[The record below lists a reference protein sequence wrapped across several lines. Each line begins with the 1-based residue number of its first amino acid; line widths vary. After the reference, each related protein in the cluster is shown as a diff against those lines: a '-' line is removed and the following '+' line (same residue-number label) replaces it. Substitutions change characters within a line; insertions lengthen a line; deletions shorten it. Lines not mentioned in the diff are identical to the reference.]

1 MRHKR
6 EQADSD
12 SATSTA
18 LAEIRQ
24 LEARVDALI
33 DAVEVLARGLEGG
46 PMATPEDR
54 KPEEAARRARELLLL
69 AKQGDQR
76 L

>member
-1 MRHKR
+1 MR

-12 SATSTA
+12 PATSTA
-18 LAEIRQ
+18 LTEVRR
-24 LEARVDALI
+24 LEARLDALI

-46 PMATPEDR
+46 PMAAPEDR

-69 AKQGDQR
+69 AKQEDQR

>member
-1 MRHKR
+1 MR

-12 SATSTA
+12 PATSTA
-18 LAEIRQ
+18 LTEVRR
-24 LEARVDALI
+24 LEARLDALI

-46 PMATPEDR
+46 PMAPEDR

-69 AKQGDQR
+69 AKQEDQR

>member
-1 MRHKR
+1 M
-6 EQADSD
+6 
-12 SATSTA
+12 
-18 LAEIRQ
+18 
-24 LEARVDALI
+24 DALI
-33 DAVEVLARGLEGG
+33 DAVEILARGLEGG